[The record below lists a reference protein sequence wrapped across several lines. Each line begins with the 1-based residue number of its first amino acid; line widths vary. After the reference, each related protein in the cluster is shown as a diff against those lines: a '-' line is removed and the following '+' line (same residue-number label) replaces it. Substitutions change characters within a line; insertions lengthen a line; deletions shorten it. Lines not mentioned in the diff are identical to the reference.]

1 MVIPMQKMKMLTV
14 TLTMEAVLTKRK
26 KLKNKGETGLS
37 RKKSNSP
44 VFTCRGKCQKLE
56 AIKVMFRE
64 STMKRVPKNIYAS
77 LLDKP
82 PNAGVYMNITSKNAI

>member
-1 MVIPMQKMKMLTV
+1 
-14 TLTMEAVLTKRK
+14 
-26 KLKNKGETGLS
+26 
-37 RKKSNSP
+37 
-44 VFTCRGKCQKLE
+44 LE